1 MEETQNL
8 IDQSQWE
15 VELEDE
21 DVEGCKVF
29 YDEDGECMLITD
41 ADMDT
46 ICVLT
51 FDEDDVATISR
62 LSYGRGVRVCYN
74 TKSITITSDESEEDD
89 FDDELLEEV
98 FEEDLD

>member
-1 MEETQNL
+1 MEHAQSL
-8 IDQSQWE
+8 IEQSQWE

-41 ADMDT
+41 AELDT
-46 ICVLT
+46 ICVLK

-62 LSYGRGVRVCYN
+62 LSYGRGARVCYN
-74 TKSITITSDESEEDD
+74 TKSITITSEEVDEED
-89 FDDELLEEV
+89 FDEIILEDY
-98 FEEDLD
+98 EEDVD